1 MPEKKKKPKVNISID
16 SAGVISKSSGETVLE
31 ALENLE
37 VDWKRVRYKNI
48 MTVKSGKSETE
59 RLYNIVK
66 MKRLL
71 NNKQFKTTEAKYI
84 ELLLK

>member
-1 MPEKKKKPKVNISID
+1 MTEAKKPKINISID
-16 SAGVISKSSGETVLE
+16 TAGVITKSSGETVLE
-31 ALENLE
+31 ALENID

-48 MTVKSGKSETE
+48 MTIKKGRKTE
-59 RLYNIVK
+59 ERIYNIVK

-71 NNKQFKTTEAKYI
+71 MNKQVRATEAKYI